1 MKRGVVNDECGNP
14 GDDASATTYHG
25 DDARPGSRAAATR
38 LGEWLA
44 EEVAAEG
51 LSSDKAFDIVSSL
64 AAAGG
69 GTTAEKIAADAVTLL
84 FAVCLDY
91 EDYRRDV
98 EDAVEE
104 IRALAYGE
112 GYLPSPTRRAAWVET
127 RPYAEMRAAVEKA
140 LSNTAEKKRPRGA

>member
-1 MKRGVVNDECGNP
+1 MKFGDVDGEYGNP
-14 GDDASATTYHG
+14 GEDASATAYHG
-25 DDARPGSRAAATR
+25 NDARSGDRAAAMR

-44 EEVAAEG
+44 EEIAAEG

-64 AAAGG
+64 ADEGG
-69 GTTAEKIAADAVTLL
+69 ATAEKIAADAVTLL

-104 IRALAYGE
+104 IRALAFGE
-112 GYLPSPTRRAAWVET
+112 GYLPSPKRRAAWVET

-140 LSNTAEKKRPRGA
+140 LSNTTEKKRPVGA